1 MEDFFES
8 LCFPASTYVGRK
20 LDKKEFLDNFSLN
33 INERKL
39 LSQAIDRITLENI
52 LNKDTINITPYLDV
66 EKDYS
71 EIAVI
76 KVKISNKE
84 KLKSINNIIQQI
96 PYSLIVFYIFENEL
110 NLCLSPKR
118 INKAN
123 SSKLLVEEV
132 HFSKWIDFSN
142 LTDIDKSFLQSLN
155 INNHPFTNLLA
166 FYESFIDKLVSFNA
180 SKYIG
185 ILATSKDIKEI
196 LEEIQNLEA
205 NIVEVKNKIKKE
217 TNFNNKVNMNIEL
230 KKLNDKLNITKEQLC
245 KI

>member
-118 INKAN
+118 INKAD
-123 SSKLLVEEV
+123 SSKLVVEEV

-155 INNHPFTNLLA
+155 INNHPFTNFLA
-166 FYESFIDKLVSFNA
+166 FYESFIDKLISFNA

>member
-118 INKAN
+118 INKAD
-123 SSKLLVEEV
+123 SSKLVVEEV

-155 INNHPFTNLLA
+155 INNHPFTNFLA
-166 FYESFIDKLVSFNA
+166 FYESFIDKLISFNA

-245 KI
+245 KN